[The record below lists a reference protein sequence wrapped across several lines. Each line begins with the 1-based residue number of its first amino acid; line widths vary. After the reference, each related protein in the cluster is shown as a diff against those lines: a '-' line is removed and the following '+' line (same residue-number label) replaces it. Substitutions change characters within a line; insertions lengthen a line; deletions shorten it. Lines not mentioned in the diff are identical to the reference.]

1 MKKNKKGINVS
12 APIVPYTDQDTYPT
26 HEAIYGKGGWKSVRT
41 IEDLKAIPKERLEDG
56 CIVRVVE
63 SSSSSGSAVEF
74 YYDSSI
80 KDGASI
86 PSSITDPIEREVYPY
101 KFRKWAPGY
110 LPTKLSDLEN
120 DMAFIAEVHNTE
132 ENGDYV
138 YLDPNNADDKN
149 AIEKILVGRARGIYQ
164 ELALAFLNKNSSTT
178 VKVDTNE
185 DGVVDGNDN
194 SIPIH
199 GLVTVDDTGKI
210 PNDLL
215 EYPGKYV
222 ESLVAIFPD
231 DFCYDPL
238 DPASWWDTDD
248 KGVLVKVA
256 PGGPKPADYPN
267 SDQSEALGWDHP
279 EVTEKDQKYYI
290 SEYYKSSGNSNSI
303 VDNAYRNKVA
313 VVTSSDP
320 NDFSWTAS
328 DPIWNDIIYV
338 DEFRRTAFIVKN
350 DGIIVEKSIGRDL
363 IRTIEELM
371 RPATI
376 LEVPTEWNNW
386 GISAKVAYQILLEI
400 DKIVAW
406 GEDISDER
414 NQRKEADAAINARI
428 DDLWDKLN
436 AHIQD
441 KNNPHNVTR
450 EQLGVG
456 ESDEVTFSKVTAN
469 GFFMSVGS
477 AGKMASKEVMMSD
490 LPAEE
495 ETPEEEVISAVSEK
509 TSSAQLLTPRVK
521 ISSSNNPSLRVGPS
535 DGSYEWQEELKNE
548 KEEREAADAELNK
561 RIDEVEAAMN
571 AHIARRDNPHETNR
585 GHLKIDTTDAVV
597 FSKVN
602 APNGFFQANGTPA
615 VFKVATL
622 DPKEEKLNELES
634 KIKELEAEIAKLRKV

>member
-1 MKKNKKGINVS
+1 MEKNKKGINVS

-41 IEDLKAIPKERLEDG
+41 IEDLKAIPKGRLEDG

-120 DMAFIAEVHNTE
+120 DMAFIAEVHDTE
-132 ENGDYV
+132 ENGDYT

-222 ESLVAIFPD
+222 ESLVAMFPD
-231 DFCYDPL
+231 DFCEDPL
-238 DPASWWDTDD
+238 DPAAYFVYLNGKPSKIDSEGKPVTADT
-248 KGVLVKVA
+248 
-256 PGGPKPADYPN
+256 PN
-267 SDQSEALGWDHP
+267 SFQSKALKWDHP
-279 EVTEKDQKYYI
+279 QVTEKDQKYYI
-290 SEYYKSSGNSNSI
+290 SEYYKYKENNT
-303 VDNAYRNKVA
+303 VYNAYRNKVA

-376 LEVPTEWNNW
+376 LEVPTEWDNW

-406 GEDISDER
+406 GEDISEER
-414 NQRKEADAAINARI
+414 NKRKEADEAINKRI

-477 AGKMASKEVMMSD
+477 AGKMALEGIMMSD
-490 LPAEE
+490 ISADE
-495 ETPEEEVISAVSEK
+495 ETHEEEVISAVSEK
-509 TSSAQLLTPRVK
+509 TSSAQLLTPRVR
-521 ISSSNNPSLRVGPS
+521 ISSSSNPSLRVGPS
-535 DGSYEWQEELKNE
+535 DGTYDWQEELENE
-548 KEEREAADAELNK
+548 REEREAADAELNK

-585 GHLKIDTTDAVV
+585 GHLKIDTTDAVI

-602 APNGFFQANGTPA
+602 APNGFFQANGKAA
-615 VFKVATL
+615 VFKVATP
-622 DPKEEKLNELES
+622 DPEEEKLNELES
-634 KIKELEAEIAKLRKV
+634 KVKELEAEIAKLRKV

>member
-1 MKKNKKGINVS
+1 MEKNKKGINVS

-41 IEDLKAIPKERLEDG
+41 IEDLKAIPKGRLEDG

-120 DMAFIAEVHNTE
+120 DMAFIAEVHDTE
-132 ENGDYV
+132 ENGDYT

-222 ESLVAIFPD
+222 ESLVAMFPD
-231 DFCYDPL
+231 DFCEDPL
-238 DPASWWDTDD
+238 DPAAYFVYLNGKPSKIDSEGKPVTADT
-248 KGVLVKVA
+248 
-256 PGGPKPADYPN
+256 PN
-267 SDQSEALGWDHP
+267 SFQSEALGWDHP
-279 EVTEKDQKYYI
+279 QVTEKDQKYYI
-290 SEYYKSSGNSNSI
+290 SEYYKYKENNT
-303 VDNAYRNKVA
+303 VYNAYRNKVA

-406 GEDISDER
+406 GEDISEER
-414 NQRKEADAAINARI
+414 NKRKEADEAINKRI

-477 AGKMASKEVMMSD
+477 AGKMALEGIMMSD
-490 LPAEE
+490 ISADE
-495 ETPEEEVISAVSEK
+495 ETHEEEVISAVSEK
-509 TSSAQLLTPRVK
+509 TSSAQLLTPRVR
-521 ISSSNNPSLRVGPS
+521 ISSSSNPSLRVGPS
-535 DGSYEWQEELKNE
+535 DGTYDWQEELENE
-548 KEEREAADAELNK
+548 REEREAADAELNK

-585 GHLKIDTTDAVV
+585 GHLKIDTTDAVI

-602 APNGFFQANGTPA
+602 APNGFFQANGKAA
-615 VFKVATL
+615 VFKVATP
-622 DPKEEKLNELES
+622 DPEEEKLNELES

>member
-1 MKKNKKGINVS
+1 MEKNKKGINVS

-41 IEDLKAIPKERLEDG
+41 IEDLKAIPKGRLEDG

-120 DMAFIAEVHNTE
+120 DMAFIAEVHDTE
-132 ENGDYV
+132 ENGDYT

-215 EYPGKYV
+215 EYSGKYV
-222 ESLVAIFPD
+222 ESLVAMFPD
-231 DFCYDPL
+231 DFCEDPL
-238 DPASWWDTDD
+238 DPAAYFVYLNGKPSKIDSEGKPVTADT
-248 KGVLVKVA
+248 
-256 PGGPKPADYPN
+256 PN
-267 SDQSEALGWDHP
+267 SFQSEALKWDHP
-279 EVTEKDQKYYI
+279 QVTEKDQKYYI
-290 SEYYKSSGNSNSI
+290 SEYYKYKENNT
-303 VDNAYRNKVA
+303 VYNAYRNKVA

-376 LEVPTEWNNW
+376 LEVPTEWDNW

-406 GEDISDER
+406 GEDISEER
-414 NQRKEADAAINARI
+414 NKRKEADEAINKRI

-477 AGKMASKEVMMSD
+477 AGKMALEGIMMSD
-490 LPAEE
+490 ISADE
-495 ETPEEEVISAVSEK
+495 ETHEEEVISAVSEK
-509 TSSAQLLTPRVK
+509 TSSAQLLTPRVR
-521 ISSSNNPSLRVGPS
+521 ISSSSNPSLRVGPS
-535 DGSYEWQEELKNE
+535 DGTYDWQEELENE
-548 KEEREAADAELNK
+548 REEREAADAELNK

-585 GHLKIDTTDAVV
+585 GHLKIDTTDAVI

-602 APNGFFQANGTPA
+602 APNGFFQANGRAA
-615 VFKVATL
+615 VFKVATP
-622 DPKEEKLNELES
+622 DPEEEKLNELES

>member
-1 MKKNKKGINVS
+1 MEKNKKGINVS

-41 IEDLKAIPKERLEDG
+41 IEDLKAIPKGRLEDG

-120 DMAFIAEVHNTE
+120 DMAFIAEVHDTE
-132 ENGDYV
+132 ENGDYT

-222 ESLVAIFPD
+222 ESLVAMFPD
-231 DFCYDPL
+231 DFCEDPL
-238 DPASWWDTDD
+238 DPAAYFVYLNGKPSKIDSEGKPVTADT
-248 KGVLVKVA
+248 
-256 PGGPKPADYPN
+256 PN
-267 SDQSEALGWDHP
+267 SFQSEALKWDHP
-279 EVTEKDQKYYI
+279 QVTEKDQKYYI
-290 SEYYKSSGNSNSI
+290 SEYYKYKENNT
-303 VDNAYRNKVA
+303 VYNAYRNKVA

-406 GEDISDER
+406 GEDISEER
-414 NQRKEADAAINARI
+414 NKRKEADEAINKRI

-477 AGKMASKEVMMSD
+477 AGKMALEGIMMSD
-490 LPAEE
+490 ISADE
-495 ETPEEEVISAVSEK
+495 ETHKEEVISAVSEK
-509 TSSAQLLTPRVK
+509 TSSAQLLTPRVR
-521 ISSSNNPSLRVGPS
+521 ISSSSNPSLRVGPS
-535 DGSYEWQEELKNE
+535 DGTYDWQEELENE
-548 KEEREAADAELNK
+548 REEREAADAELNK

-585 GHLKIDTTDAVV
+585 GHLKIDTTDAVI

-602 APNGFFQANGTPA
+602 APNGFFQANGKAA
-615 VFKVATL
+615 VFKVATP
-622 DPKEEKLNELES
+622 DPEEEKLNELES

>member
-41 IEDLKAIPKERLEDG
+41 IEDLKAIPKGRLEDG

-120 DMAFIAEVHNTE
+120 DMAFIAEVHDTE
-132 ENGDYV
+132 ENGDYT

-149 AIEKILVGRARGIYQ
+149 AIERILVGRARGIYQ

-178 VKVDTNE
+178 VKIDTNE

-222 ESLVAIFPD
+222 ESLVAMFPD
-231 DFCYDPL
+231 DFCEDPL
-238 DPASWWDTDD
+238 DPAAYFVYLNGKPSKIDSEGKPVTADT
-248 KGVLVKVA
+248 
-256 PGGPKPADYPN
+256 PN
-267 SDQSEALGWDHP
+267 SFQSEALKWDHP
-279 EVTEKDQKYYI
+279 QVTEKDQKYYI
-290 SEYYKSSGNSNSI
+290 SEYYKYKENNT
-303 VDNAYRNKVA
+303 VYNAYRNKVA

-376 LEVPTEWNNW
+376 LEVPTEWDNW

-406 GEDISDER
+406 GEDISEER
-414 NQRKEADAAINARI
+414 NKRKEADEAINKRI

-477 AGKMASKEVMMSD
+477 AGKMALEGIMMSD
-490 LPAEE
+490 ISADE
-495 ETPEEEVISAVSEK
+495 ETHEEEVISAVSEK
-509 TSSAQLLTPRVK
+509 TSSAQLLTPRVR
-521 ISSSNNPSLRVGPS
+521 ISSSSNPSLRVGPS
-535 DGSYEWQEELKNE
+535 DGTYDWQEELENE
-548 KEEREAADAELNK
+548 REEREAADAELNK

-585 GHLKIDTTDAVV
+585 GHLKIDTTDAVI

-602 APNGFFQANGTPA
+602 APNGFFQANGKAA
-615 VFKVATL
+615 VFKVATP
-622 DPKEEKLNELES
+622 DPEEEKLNELES
-634 KIKELEAEIAKLRKV
+634 KVKELEAEIAKLRKV

>member
-1 MKKNKKGINVS
+1 MEKNKKGINVS

-41 IEDLKAIPKERLEDG
+41 IEDLKAIPKGRLEDG

-120 DMAFIAEVHNTE
+120 DMAFIAEVHDTE
-132 ENGDYV
+132 ENGDYT

-222 ESLVAIFPD
+222 ESLVAMFPD
-231 DFCYDPL
+231 DFCEDPL
-238 DPASWWDTDD
+238 DPAAYFVYLNGKPSKIDSEGKPVTADT
-248 KGVLVKVA
+248 
-256 PGGPKPADYPN
+256 PN
-267 SDQSEALGWDHP
+267 SFQSEALKWDHP
-279 EVTEKDQKYYI
+279 RVTEKDQKYYI
-290 SEYYKSSGNSNSI
+290 SEYYKYKENNT
-303 VDNAYRNKVA
+303 VYNAYRNKVA

-376 LEVPTEWNNW
+376 LEVPTEWDNW

-406 GEDISDER
+406 GEDISEER
-414 NQRKEADAAINARI
+414 NKRKEADEAINKRI

-477 AGKMASKEVMMSD
+477 AGKMALEGIMMSD
-490 LPAEE
+490 ISADE
-495 ETPEEEVISAVSEK
+495 ETHEEEVISAVSEK
-509 TSSAQLLTPRVK
+509 TSSAQLLTPRVR
-521 ISSSNNPSLRVGPS
+521 ISSSSNPSLRVGPS
-535 DGSYEWQEELKNE
+535 DGTYDWQEELENE
-548 KEEREAADAELNK
+548 REEREAADAELNK

-585 GHLKIDTTDAVV
+585 GHLKIDTTDAVI

-602 APNGFFQANGTPA
+602 APNGFFQANGKAA
-615 VFKVATL
+615 VFKVATP
-622 DPKEEKLNELES
+622 DPEEEKLNELES

>member
-1 MKKNKKGINVS
+1 MEKNKKGINVS

-41 IEDLKAIPKERLEDG
+41 IEDLKAIPKGRLEDG

-120 DMAFIAEVHNTE
+120 DMAFIAEVHDTE
-132 ENGDYV
+132 ENGDYT

-222 ESLVAIFPD
+222 ESLVAMFPD
-231 DFCYDPL
+231 DFCEDPL
-238 DPASWWDTDD
+238 DPAAYFVYLNGKPSKIDSEGKPVTADT
-248 KGVLVKVA
+248 
-256 PGGPKPADYPN
+256 PN
-267 SDQSEALGWDHP
+267 SFQSEALKWDHP
-279 EVTEKDQKYYI
+279 QVTEKDQKYYI
-290 SEYYKSSGNSNSI
+290 SEYYKYKENNT
-303 VDNAYRNKVA
+303 VYNAYRNKVA

-376 LEVPTEWNNW
+376 LEVPTEWDNW

-406 GEDISDER
+406 GEDISEER
-414 NQRKEADAAINARI
+414 NKRKEADEAINKRI

-477 AGKMASKEVMMSD
+477 AGKMALEGIMMSD
-490 LPAEE
+490 ISADE
-495 ETPEEEVISAVSEK
+495 ETHEEEVISAVSEK
-509 TSSAQLLTPRVK
+509 TSSAQLLTPRVR
-521 ISSSNNPSLRVGPS
+521 ISSSSNPSLKVGPS
-535 DGSYEWQEELKNE
+535 DGTYDWQEELENE
-548 KEEREAADAELNK
+548 REEREAADAELNK

-585 GHLKIDTTDAVV
+585 GHLKIDTTDAVI

-602 APNGFFQANGTPA
+602 APNGFFQANGRAA
-615 VFKVATL
+615 VFKVATP
-622 DPKEEKLNELES
+622 DPEEEKLNELES

>member
-1 MKKNKKGINVS
+1 MEKNKKGINVS

-120 DMAFIAEVHNTE
+120 DMAFIAEVHDTE
-132 ENGDYV
+132 ENGDYT
-138 YLDPNNADDKN
+138 YLDPNNAGDKN

-222 ESLVAIFPD
+222 ESLVAMFPD
-231 DFCYDPL
+231 DFCEDPL
-238 DPASWWDTDD
+238 DPAAYFVYLNGKPSKIDSEGKPVTADT
-248 KGVLVKVA
+248 
-256 PGGPKPADYPN
+256 PN
-267 SDQSEALGWDHP
+267 SFQSEALKWDHP
-279 EVTEKDQKYYI
+279 QVTEKDQKYYI
-290 SEYYKSSGNSNSI
+290 SEYYKYKENNT
-303 VDNAYRNKVA
+303 VYNAYRNKVA

-363 IRTIEELM
+363 IQTIEELM

-376 LEVPTEWNNW
+376 LEVPTEWDNW

-406 GEDISDER
+406 GEDISEER
-414 NQRKEADAAINARI
+414 NKRKEADEAINKRI

-477 AGKMASKEVMMSD
+477 AGKMALEGIMMSD
-490 LPAEE
+490 ISADE
-495 ETPEEEVISAVSEK
+495 ETHEEEVISAVSEK
-509 TSSAQLLTPRVK
+509 TSSAQLLTPRVR
-521 ISSSNNPSLRVGPS
+521 ISSSSNPSLRVGPS
-535 DGSYEWQEELKNE
+535 DGTYDWQEELENE
-548 KEEREAADAELNK
+548 REEREAADAELNK
-561 RIDEVEAAMN
+561 RIDEIEAAMN

-585 GHLKIDTTDAVV
+585 GHLKIDTTDAVI

-602 APNGFFQANGTPA
+602 APNGFFQANGKAA
-615 VFKVATL
+615 VFKVATP
-622 DPKEEKLNELES
+622 DPEEEKLNELES

>member
-1 MKKNKKGINVS
+1 MEKNKKGINVS

-41 IEDLKAIPKERLEDG
+41 IEDLKAIPKGRLEDG

-120 DMAFIAEVHNTE
+120 DMAFIAEVHDTE
-132 ENGDYV
+132 ENGDYT
-138 YLDPNNADDKN
+138 YLDLNNADDKN

-215 EYPGKYV
+215 EYSGKYV
-222 ESLVAIFPD
+222 ESLVAMFPD
-231 DFCYDPL
+231 DFCEDPL
-238 DPASWWDTDD
+238 DPAAYFVYLNGKPSKIDSEGKPVTADT
-248 KGVLVKVA
+248 
-256 PGGPKPADYPN
+256 PN
-267 SDQSEALGWDHP
+267 SFQSEALKWDHP
-279 EVTEKDQKYYI
+279 QVTEKDQKYYI
-290 SEYYKSSGNSNSI
+290 SEYYKYKENNT
-303 VDNAYRNKVA
+303 VYNAYRNKVA

-376 LEVPTEWNNW
+376 LEVPTEWDNW

-406 GEDISDER
+406 GEDISEER
-414 NQRKEADAAINARI
+414 NKRKEADEAINKRI

-477 AGKMASKEVMMSD
+477 AGKMALEGIMMSD
-490 LPAEE
+490 ISADE
-495 ETPEEEVISAVSEK
+495 ETHEEEVISAVSEK
-509 TSSAQLLTPRVK
+509 TSSAQLLTPRVR
-521 ISSSNNPSLRVGPS
+521 ISSSSNPSLRVGPS
-535 DGSYEWQEELKNE
+535 DGTYDWQEELENE
-548 KEEREAADAELNK
+548 REEREAADAELNK

-585 GHLKIDTTDAVV
+585 GHLKIDTTDAVI

-602 APNGFFQANGTPA
+602 APNGFFQANGRAA
-615 VFKVATL
+615 VFKVATP
-622 DPKEEKLNELES
+622 DPEEEKLNELES

>member
-1 MKKNKKGINVS
+1 MEKNKKGINVS

-41 IEDLKAIPKERLEDG
+41 IEDLKAIPKGRLEDG

-120 DMAFIAEVHNTE
+120 DMAFIAEVHDTE
-132 ENGDYV
+132 ENGDYT

-222 ESLVAIFPD
+222 ESLVAMFPD
-231 DFCYDPL
+231 DFCEDPL
-238 DPASWWDTDD
+238 DPAAYFVYLNGKPSKIDSEGKPVTADT
-248 KGVLVKVA
+248 
-256 PGGPKPADYPN
+256 PN
-267 SDQSEALGWDHP
+267 SFQSEALKWDHP
-279 EVTEKDQKYYI
+279 QVTEKDQKYYI
-290 SEYYKSSGNSNSI
+290 SEYYKYKENNT
-303 VDNAYRNKVA
+303 VYNAYRNKVA

-376 LEVPTEWNNW
+376 LEVPTEWDNW

-406 GEDISDER
+406 GEDISEER
-414 NQRKEADAAINARI
+414 NKRKEADEAINKRI

-477 AGKMASKEVMMSD
+477 AGRMASEGIMMSD
-490 LPAEE
+490 ISADE
-495 ETPEEEVISAVSEK
+495 ETHEEEVISAVSEK
-509 TSSAQLLTPRVK
+509 TSSAQLLTPRVR
-521 ISSSNNPSLRVGPS
+521 ISSSSNPSLRVGPS
-535 DGSYEWQEELKNE
+535 DGTYDWQEELENE
-548 KEEREAADAELNK
+548 REEREAADAELNK

-585 GHLKIDTTDAVV
+585 GHLKIDTTDAVI

-602 APNGFFQANGTPA
+602 APNGFFQANGKAA
-615 VFKVATL
+615 VFKVATP
-622 DPKEEKLNELES
+622 DPEEEKLNELES
-634 KIKELEAEIAKLRKV
+634 KVKELEAEIAKLRKV

>member
-1 MKKNKKGINVS
+1 MEKNKKGINVS

-41 IEDLKAIPKERLEDG
+41 IEDLKAIPKGRLEDG

-80 KDGASI
+80 KDGALI

-120 DMAFIAEVHNTE
+120 DMAFIAEVHDTE
-132 ENGDYV
+132 ENGDYT

-222 ESLVAIFPD
+222 ESLVAMFPD
-231 DFCYDPL
+231 DFCEDPL
-238 DPASWWDTDD
+238 DPAAYFVYLNGKPSKIDSEGKPVTADT
-248 KGVLVKVA
+248 
-256 PGGPKPADYPN
+256 PN
-267 SDQSEALGWDHP
+267 SFQSEALKWDHP
-279 EVTEKDQKYYI
+279 QVTEKDQKYYI
-290 SEYYKSSGNSNSI
+290 SEYYKYKENNT
-303 VDNAYRNKVA
+303 VYNAYRNKVA

-376 LEVPTEWNNW
+376 LEVPTEWDNW

-406 GEDISDER
+406 GEDISEER
-414 NQRKEADAAINARI
+414 NKRKEADEAINKRI

-477 AGKMASKEVMMSD
+477 AGKMALEGIMMSD
-490 LPAEE
+490 ISADE
-495 ETPEEEVISAVSEK
+495 ETHEEEVISAVSEK
-509 TSSAQLLTPRVK
+509 TSSAQLLTPRVR
-521 ISSSNNPSLRVGPS
+521 ISSSSNPSLRVGPS
-535 DGSYEWQEELKNE
+535 DGTYDWQEELENE
-548 KEEREAADAELNK
+548 REEREAADAELNK

-585 GHLKIDTTDAVV
+585 GHLKIDTTDAVI

-602 APNGFFQANGTPA
+602 APNGFFQANGKAA
-615 VFKVATL
+615 VFKVATP
-622 DPKEEKLNELES
+622 DPEEEKLNELES

>member
-1 MKKNKKGINVS
+1 MEKNKKGINVS

-41 IEDLKAIPKERLEDG
+41 IEDLKAIPKGRLEDG

-120 DMAFIAEVHNTE
+120 DMAFIAEVHDTE
-132 ENGDYV
+132 ENGDYT

-222 ESLVAIFPD
+222 ESLVAMFPE
-231 DFCYDPL
+231 DFCEDPL
-238 DPASWWDTDD
+238 DPAAYFVYLNGKPSKIDSEGKPVTADT
-248 KGVLVKVA
+248 
-256 PGGPKPADYPN
+256 PN
-267 SDQSEALGWDHP
+267 SFQSEALKWDHP
-279 EVTEKDQKYYI
+279 QVTEKDQKYYI
-290 SEYYKSSGNSNSI
+290 SEYYKYKENNT
-303 VDNAYRNKVA
+303 VYNAYRNKVA

-376 LEVPTEWNNW
+376 LEVPTEWDNW

-406 GEDISDER
+406 GEDISEER
-414 NQRKEADAAINARI
+414 NKRKEADEAINKRI

-477 AGKMASKEVMMSD
+477 AGRMASEGIMMSD
-490 LPAEE
+490 ISADE
-495 ETPEEEVISAVSEK
+495 ETHEEEVISAVSEK
-509 TSSAQLLTPRVK
+509 TSSAQLLTSRVR
-521 ISSSNNPSLRVGPS
+521 ISSSSNPSLRVGPS
-535 DGSYEWQEELKNE
+535 DGTYDWQEELENE
-548 KEEREAADAELNK
+548 REEREAADAELNK

>member
-1 MKKNKKGINVS
+1 MEKNKKGINVS

-41 IEDLKAIPKERLEDG
+41 IEDLKAIPKGRLEDG

-63 SSSSSGSAVEF
+63 SSSSSGSAAEF

-120 DMAFIAEVHNTE
+120 DMAFIAEVHDTE
-132 ENGDYV
+132 ENGDYT

-222 ESLVAIFPD
+222 ESLVAMFPD
-231 DFCYDPL
+231 DFCEDPL
-238 DPASWWDTDD
+238 DPAAYFVYLNGKPSKIDSEGKPVTADT
-248 KGVLVKVA
+248 
-256 PGGPKPADYPN
+256 PN
-267 SDQSEALGWDHP
+267 SFQSEALKWDHP
-279 EVTEKDQKYYI
+279 QVTEKDQKYYI
-290 SEYYKSSGNSNSI
+290 SEYYKYKENNT
-303 VDNAYRNKVA
+303 VYNAYRNKVA

-376 LEVPTEWNNW
+376 LEVPTEWDNW

-406 GEDISDER
+406 GEDISEER
-414 NQRKEADAAINARI
+414 NKRKEADEAINKRI

-477 AGKMASKEVMMSD
+477 AGKMALEGIMMSD
-490 LPAEE
+490 ISADE
-495 ETPEEEVISAVSEK
+495 ETHEEEVISAVSEK
-509 TSSAQLLTPRVK
+509 TSSAQLLTPRVR
-521 ISSSNNPSLRVGPS
+521 ISSSSNPSLRVGPS
-535 DGSYEWQEELKNE
+535 DGTYDWQEELENE
-548 KEEREAADAELNK
+548 REEREAADAELNK

-585 GHLKIDTTDAVV
+585 GHLKIDTTDAVI

-602 APNGFFQANGTPA
+602 APNGFFQANGKAA
-615 VFKVATL
+615 VFKVATP
-622 DPKEEKLNELES
+622 DPEEEKLNELES
-634 KIKELEAEIAKLRKV
+634 KVKELEAEIAKLRKV

>member
-1 MKKNKKGINVS
+1 MEKNKKGINVS

-41 IEDLKAIPKERLEDG
+41 IEDLKAIPKGRLEDG

-63 SSSSSGSAVEF
+63 SSSSSESAVEF

-120 DMAFIAEVHNTE
+120 DMAFIAEVHDTE
-132 ENGDYV
+132 ENGDYT
-138 YLDPNNADDKN
+138 YLDPNNADDTH

-222 ESLVAIFPD
+222 ESLVAMFPD
-231 DFCYDPL
+231 DFCEDPL
-238 DPASWWDTDD
+238 DPAAYFVYLNGKPSKIDSEGKPVTADT
-248 KGVLVKVA
+248 
-256 PGGPKPADYPN
+256 PN
-267 SDQSEALGWDHP
+267 SFQSEALKWDHP
-279 EVTEKDQKYYI
+279 QVTEKDQKYYI
-290 SEYYKSSGNSNSI
+290 SEYYKYKENNT
-303 VDNAYRNKVA
+303 VYNAYRNKVA

-376 LEVPTEWNNW
+376 LEVPTEWDNW

-406 GEDISDER
+406 GEDISEER
-414 NQRKEADAAINARI
+414 NKRKEADEAINKRI

-477 AGKMASKEVMMSD
+477 AGKMALEGIMMSD
-490 LPAEE
+490 ISADE
-495 ETPEEEVISAVSEK
+495 ETHEEEVISAVSEK
-509 TSSAQLLTPRVK
+509 TSSAQLLTPRVR
-521 ISSSNNPSLRVGPS
+521 ISSSSNPSLRVGPS
-535 DGSYEWQEELKNE
+535 DGTYDWQEELENE
-548 KEEREAADAELNK
+548 REEREAADAELNK

-585 GHLKIDTTDAVV
+585 GHLKIDTTDAVI

-602 APNGFFQANGTPA
+602 APNGFFQANGKAA
-615 VFKVATL
+615 VFKVATP
-622 DPKEEKLNELES
+622 DPEEEKLNELES

>member
-1 MKKNKKGINVS
+1 MEKNKKGINVS

-41 IEDLKAIPKERLEDG
+41 IEDLKAIPKGRLEDG

-120 DMAFIAEVHNTE
+120 DMAFIAEVHDTE
-132 ENGDYV
+132 ENGDYT

-222 ESLVAIFPD
+222 ESLVAMFPD
-231 DFCYDPL
+231 DFCEDPL
-238 DPASWWDTDD
+238 DPAAYFVYLNGKPSKIDSEGKPVTADT
-248 KGVLVKVA
+248 
-256 PGGPKPADYPN
+256 PN
-267 SDQSEALGWDHP
+267 SFQSEALKWDHP
-279 EVTEKDQKYYI
+279 QVTEKDQKYYI
-290 SEYYKSSGNSNSI
+290 SEYYKYKENNT
-303 VDNAYRNKVA
+303 VYNAYRNKVA

-376 LEVPTEWNNW
+376 LEVPTEWDNW

-406 GEDISDER
+406 GEDISEER
-414 NQRKEADAAINARI
+414 NKRKEADEAINKRI

-477 AGKMASKEVMMSD
+477 AGKMALEGIMMSGISAD
-490 LPAEE
+490 E
-495 ETPEEEVISAVSEK
+495 ETHEEEVISAVSEK
-509 TSSAQLLTPRVK
+509 TSSAQLLTPRVR
-521 ISSSNNPSLRVGPS
+521 ISSSSNPSLRVGPS
-535 DGSYEWQEELKNE
+535 DGTYDWQEELENE
-548 KEEREAADAELNK
+548 REEREAADAELNK

-585 GHLKIDTTDAVV
+585 GHLKIDTTDAVI

-602 APNGFFQANGTPA
+602 APNGFFQANGKAA
-615 VFKVATL
+615 VFKVATP
-622 DPKEEKLNELES
+622 DPEEEKLNELES
-634 KIKELEAEIAKLRKV
+634 KVKELEAEIAKLRKV

>member
-1 MKKNKKGINVS
+1 MEKNKKGINVS

-41 IEDLKAIPKERLEDG
+41 IEDLKAIPKGRLEDG

-120 DMAFIAEVHNTE
+120 DMAFIAEVHDTE
-132 ENGDYV
+132 ENGDYT

-222 ESLVAIFPD
+222 ESLVAMFPD
-231 DFCYDPL
+231 DFCEDPL
-238 DPASWWDTDD
+238 DPAAYFVYLNGKPSKIDSEGKPVTADT
-248 KGVLVKVA
+248 
-256 PGGPKPADYPN
+256 PN
-267 SDQSEALGWDHP
+267 SFQSEALKWDHP
-279 EVTEKDQKYYI
+279 QVTEKDQKYYI
-290 SEYYKSSGNSNSI
+290 SEYYKYKENNT
-303 VDNAYRNKVA
+303 VYNAYRNKVA

-376 LEVPTEWNNW
+376 LEVPTEWDNW

-406 GEDISDER
+406 GEDISEER
-414 NQRKEADAAINARI
+414 NKRKEADEAINKRI

-477 AGKMASKEVMMSD
+477 AGKMALEGIMMSD
-490 LPAEE
+490 ISADE
-495 ETPEEEVISAVSEK
+495 ETHEEEVISAVSEK
-509 TSSAQLLTPRVK
+509 TSSAQLLTPRVR
-521 ISSSNNPSLRVGPS
+521 ISSSSNPSLRVGPS
-535 DGSYEWQEELKNE
+535 DGTYDWQEELENE
-548 KEEREAADAELNK
+548 REEREAADAELNK

-585 GHLKIDTTDAVV
+585 GHLKIDTTDAVI

-602 APNGFFQANGTPA
+602 APNGFFQANGKAA
-615 VFKVATL
+615 VFKVATP
-622 DPKEEKLNELES
+622 DPEEEKLNELES
-634 KIKELEAEIAKLRKV
+634 KVKELEAEIAKLRKV

>member
-1 MKKNKKGINVS
+1 MEKNKKGINVS

-210 PNDLL
+210 SNDLL

-222 ESLVAIFPD
+222 ESLVAMFPD
-231 DFCYDPL
+231 DFCEDPL
-238 DPASWWDTDD
+238 DPAAYFVYLNGKPSKIDSEGKPVTADT
-248 KGVLVKVA
+248 
-256 PGGPKPADYPN
+256 PN
-267 SDQSEALGWDHP
+267 SFQSEALKWDHP
-279 EVTEKDQKYYI
+279 QVTEKDQKYYI
-290 SEYYKSSGNSNSI
+290 SEYYKYKENNT
-303 VDNAYRNKVA
+303 VYNAYRNKVA

-376 LEVPTEWNNW
+376 LEVPTEWDNW

-406 GEDISDER
+406 GEDISEER
-414 NQRKEADAAINARI
+414 NKRKEADEAINKRI

-477 AGKMASKEVMMSD
+477 AGKMALEGIMMSD
-490 LPAEE
+490 ISADE
-495 ETPEEEVISAVSEK
+495 ETHEEEVISAVSEK
-509 TSSAQLLTPRVK
+509 KSSAQLLTPRVR
-521 ISSSNNPSLRVGPS
+521 ISSSSNPSLRVGPS
-535 DGSYEWQEELKNE
+535 DGTYDWQEELENE
-548 KEEREAADAELNK
+548 REEREAADAELNK

-585 GHLKIDTTDAVV
+585 GHLKIDTTDAVI

-602 APNGFFQANGTPA
+602 APNGFFQANGKAA
-615 VFKVATL
+615 VFKVATP
-622 DPKEEKLNELES
+622 DPEEEKLNELES
-634 KIKELEAEIAKLRKV
+634 KVKELEAEIAKLRKV

>member
-1 MKKNKKGINVS
+1 MEKNKKGINVS

-41 IEDLKAIPKERLEDG
+41 IEDLKAIPKGRLEDG

-80 KDGASI
+80 KDGALI

-120 DMAFIAEVHNTE
+120 DMAFIAEVHDTE
-132 ENGDYV
+132 ENGDYT

-222 ESLVAIFPD
+222 ESLVAMFPD
-231 DFCYDPL
+231 DFCEDPL
-238 DPASWWDTDD
+238 DPAAYFVYLNGKPSKIDSEGKPVTADT
-248 KGVLVKVA
+248 
-256 PGGPKPADYPN
+256 PN
-267 SDQSEALGWDHP
+267 SFQSEALKWDHP
-279 EVTEKDQKYYI
+279 QVTEKDQKYYI
-290 SEYYKSSGNSNSI
+290 SEYYKYKENNT
-303 VDNAYRNKVA
+303 VYNAYRNKVA
-313 VVTSSDP
+313 IVTSSDP

-376 LEVPTEWNNW
+376 LEVPTEWDNW

-406 GEDISDER
+406 GEDISEER
-414 NQRKEADAAINARI
+414 NKRKEADEAINKRI

-477 AGKMASKEVMMSD
+477 AGKMALEGIMMSD
-490 LPAEE
+490 ISADE
-495 ETPEEEVISAVSEK
+495 ETHEEEVISAVSEK
-509 TSSAQLLTPRVK
+509 TSSAQLLTPRVR
-521 ISSSNNPSLRVGPS
+521 ISSSSNPSLRVGPS
-535 DGSYEWQEELKNE
+535 DGTYDWQEELENE
-548 KEEREAADAELNK
+548 REEREAADAELNK

-585 GHLKIDTTDAVV
+585 GHLKIDTTDAVI

-602 APNGFFQANGTPA
+602 APNGFFQANGKAA
-615 VFKVATL
+615 VFKVATP
-622 DPKEEKLNELES
+622 DPEEEKLNELES
-634 KIKELEAEIAKLRKV
+634 KVKELEAEIAKLRKV

>member
-1 MKKNKKGINVS
+1 MEKNKKGINVS

-41 IEDLKAIPKERLEDG
+41 IEDLKAIPKGRLEDG

-120 DMAFIAEVHNTE
+120 DMAFIAEVHDTE
-132 ENGDYV
+132 ENGDYT

-222 ESLVAIFPD
+222 ESLVAMFPD
-231 DFCYDPL
+231 DFCEDPL
-238 DPASWWDTDD
+238 DPAAYFVYLNGKPSKIDSEGKPVTADT
-248 KGVLVKVA
+248 
-256 PGGPKPADYPN
+256 PN
-267 SDQSEALGWDHP
+267 SFQSEALKWDHP
-279 EVTEKDQKYYI
+279 QVTEKDQKYYI
-290 SEYYKSSGNSNSI
+290 SEYYKYKENNT
-303 VDNAYRNKVA
+303 VYNAYRNKVA

-376 LEVPTEWNNW
+376 LEVPTEWDNW

-406 GEDISDER
+406 GEDISEER
-414 NQRKEADAAINARI
+414 NKRKEADEAINKRI

-477 AGKMASKEVMMSD
+477 AGKMALEGIMMSD
-490 LPAEE
+490 ISAEE
-495 ETPEEEVISAVSEK
+495 ETHEEEVISAVSEK

>member
-1 MKKNKKGINVS
+1 MEKNKKGINVS

-41 IEDLKAIPKERLEDG
+41 IEDLKAIPKGRLEDG

-120 DMAFIAEVHNTE
+120 DMAFIAEVHDTE
-132 ENGDYV
+132 ENGDYT

-222 ESLVAIFPD
+222 ESLVAMFPD
-231 DFCYDPL
+231 DFCEDPL
-238 DPASWWDTDD
+238 DPAAYFVYLNGKPSKIDSEGKPVTADT
-248 KGVLVKVA
+248 
-256 PGGPKPADYPN
+256 PN
-267 SDQSEALGWDHP
+267 SFQSEALKWDHP
-279 EVTEKDQKYYI
+279 QVTEKDQKYYI
-290 SEYYKSSGNSNSI
+290 SEYYKYKENNT
-303 VDNAYRNKVA
+303 VYNAYRNKVA

-376 LEVPTEWNNW
+376 LEVPTEWDNW

-406 GEDISDER
+406 GEDISEER
-414 NQRKEADAAINARI
+414 NKRKEADEAINKRI

-477 AGKMASKEVMMSD
+477 AGKMALEGIMMSD
-490 LPAEE
+490 ISADE
-495 ETPEEEVISAVSEK
+495 ETHEEEVISAVSEK
-509 TSSAQLLTPRVK
+509 TSSAQLLTPRVR
-521 ISSSNNPSLRVGPS
+521 ISSSSNPSLRVGPS
-535 DGSYEWQEELKNE
+535 DGTYDWQEELENE
-548 KEEREAADAELNK
+548 REEREAADAELNK

-615 VFKVATL
+615 VFKVATP
-622 DPKEEKLNELES
+622 DPEEEKLNELES
-634 KIKELEAEIAKLRKV
+634 KVKELEAEIAKLRKV